1 MTTSSAPKARIV
13 EAGPAD
19 IGQRIDNFLL
29 KTLKG
34 VPRTRIYKALR
45 KGEVRVNGSRKKP
58 TYQLA
63 AGDMIRVPP
72 IRHSV
77 REGEVVIPG
86 KLLDHVPVLF
96 EDDQI
101 MVVNKPAGLAVHGGS
116 GMDYGLIEAL
126 RQLRPELAFIELV
139 HRLDRETS
147 GCLML
152 AKSRPALLILQHQL
166 SEDRTVRK
174 HYLTLVLG
182 NTPESFR
189 NETPLKQMRNE
200 EDHKRV
206 VAFEG
211 GQAALTVFKS
221 RKQYAGAALLE
232 ADLRTGRMHQARV
245 HACHAGFPIAGDR
258 LYGNRDFNNKMKKLG
273 LGRLFLHA
281 ERLRLEHPVSGQQQ
295 DFFAPLPLALEQVL
309 SRLGDAGAVTNQD
322 MQSSD
327 LIGNAG
333 E

>member
-1 MTTSSAPKARIV
+1 MSSSTAPKARVV

-58 TYQLA
+58 TYHIA
-63 AGDMIRVPP
+63 AGDLIRVPP

-77 REGEVVIPG
+77 SEGDVVIPN

-96 EDDQI
+96 EDKEM
-101 MVVNKPAGLAVHGGS
+101 MVVNKPSGLAVHGGS

-126 RQLRPELAFIELV
+126 RKLRPELVFIELV

-152 AKSRPALLILQHQL
+152 AKSRTALLALQQQL
-166 SEDRTVRK
+166 AEDRSVRK
-174 HYLTLVLG
+174 HYLALVMG
-182 NTPESFR
+182 NTPDSFR
-189 NETPLKQMRNE
+189 NGTPLKQTRNE

-206 VAFEG
+206 VAFED
-211 GQAALTVFKS
+211 GQPALTLFHT
-221 RKQYAGAALLE
+221 RQQYDGAALVE
-232 ADLRTGRMHQARV
+232 ADLKTGRMHQARV
-245 HACHAGFPIAGDR
+245 HACHSGFPIAGDR
-258 LYGNRDFNNKMKKLG
+258 LYGDRAFNNEMRKLG

-281 ERLRLEHPVSGQQQ
+281 ERLRLDHPVTRQQH
-295 DFFAPLPLALEQVL
+295 DFYAPLPPALESVL
-309 SRLGDAGAVTNQD
+309 EKLGGKEA
-322 MQSSD
+322 
-327 LIGNAG
+327 
-333 E
+333 

>member
-1 MTTSSAPKARIV
+1 MSSSSTPKARIV

-19 IGQRIDNFLL
+19 VGQRIDNFLL

-58 TYQLA
+58 TYHIAL
-63 AGDMIRVPP
+63 GDQIRVPP
-72 IRHSV
+72 IRYSI
-77 REGEVVIPG
+77 REGDVVVPG

-96 EDDQI
+96 EDDHM

-126 RQLRPELAFIELV
+126 RQLRPELAYIELV

-152 AKSRPALLILQHQL
+152 AKNRPALLALQQQL
-166 SEDRTVRK
+166 SADRTVRK
-174 HYLTLVLG
+174 HYLALVMG
-182 NTPESFR
+182 NTPDVFR
-189 NETPLKQMRNE
+189 NDTPLKQTRNA

-206 VAFEG
+206 VAFED
-211 GQAALTVFKS
+211 GQLALTLFRCRQGFKD
-221 RKQYAGAALLE
+221 ATLIE
-232 ADLRTGRMHQARV
+232 ADLKTGRMHQARV

-258 LYGNRDFNNKMKKLG
+258 LYGDRLFNNEMKKLG

-281 ERLRLEHPVSGQQQ
+281 ERLRLDHPVSGQQQ
-295 DFFAPLPLALEQVL
+295 DFYAALPGALEAVL
-309 SRLGDAGAVTNQD
+309 GKLDAGNPE
-322 MQSSD
+322 S
-327 LIGNAG
+327 G
-333 E
+333 EVRH

>member
-1 MTTSSAPKARIV
+1 MSSSTVPKARVV

-58 TYQLA
+58 TYQIA
-63 AGDMIRVPP
+63 AGDRIRVPP
-72 IRHSV
+72 IRHRVS
-77 REGEVVIPG
+77 EDDVVIPG
-86 KLLDHVPVLF
+86 KLLDHVPVIF
-96 EDDQI
+96 EDEHM
-101 MVVNKPAGLAVHGGS
+101 MVVNKPSGLAVHGGS

-126 RQLRPELAFIELV
+126 RKLRPELAFIELV

-152 AKSRPALLILQHQL
+152 AKSRSALLALQQQL
-166 SEDRTVRK
+166 ASERTVRK
-174 HYLTLVLG
+174 HYLALVMG
-182 NTPESFR
+182 NTPDSFR
-189 NETPLKQMRNE
+189 NGTPLKQTRND

-206 VAFEG
+206 VAFED
-211 GQAALTVFKS
+211 GQPALTLFQS
-221 RKQYAGAALLE
+221 RQQYEGAALLE
-232 ADLRTGRMHQARV
+232 ADLKTGRMHQARV

-258 LYGNRDFNNKMKKLG
+258 LYGDRSFNNDMRKLG

-281 ERLRLEHPVSGQQQ
+281 ERLRLNHPVSDKQQ
-295 DFFAPLPLALEQVL
+295 DFYAPMPVALELVL
-309 SRLGDAGAVTNQD
+309 GKLTKSED
-322 MQSSD
+322 
-327 LIGNAG
+327 
-333 E
+333 

>member
-1 MTTSSAPKARIV
+1 M

-58 TYQLA
+58 TYHIA
-63 AGDMIRVPP
+63 EGDKIRVPP
-72 IRHSV
+72 IRHSTS
-77 REGEVVIPG
+77 EGDVVIPE
-86 KLLDHVPVLF
+86 KLLNHVPVLF
-96 EDDQI
+96 EDEHI
-101 MVVNKPAGLAVHGGS
+101 MVVNKPSGLAVHGGS

-126 RQLRPELAFIELV
+126 RKLRPELTYIELV

-152 AKSRPALLILQHQL
+152 AKTRPALLALQQQL
-166 SEDRTVRK
+166 AEDRSVRK
-174 HYLTLVLG
+174 HYLALVMG

-189 NETPLKQMRNE
+189 NGTPLKQTRNE

-206 VAFEG
+206 VAFED
-211 GQAALTVFKS
+211 GQPALTLFQS
-221 RKQYAGAALLE
+221 RQQFQGAALLE
-232 ADLRTGRMHQARV
+232 ADLKTGRMHQARV
-245 HACHAGFPIAGDR
+245 HACHSGFPIAGDR
-258 LYGNRDFNNKMKKLG
+258 LYGDRGFNNKMKKCG

-281 ERLRLEHPVSGQQQ
+281 ERLRLNHPVSGQQQ
-295 DFFAPLPLALEQVL
+295 DFYAGLPEALEAVIE
-309 SRLGDAGAVTNQD
+309 RLVKNQ
-322 MQSSD
+322 
-327 LIGNAG
+327 A